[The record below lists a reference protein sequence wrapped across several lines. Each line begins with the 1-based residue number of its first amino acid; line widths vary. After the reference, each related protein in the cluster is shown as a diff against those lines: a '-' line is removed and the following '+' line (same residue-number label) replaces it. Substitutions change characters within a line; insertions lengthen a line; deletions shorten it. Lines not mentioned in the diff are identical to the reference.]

1 MLQLQSLEQ
10 QLSRDA
16 VISRESLANDLVQV
30 METVQ
35 QPVKS
40 RTAKTGVI
48 FFQSS
53 FCFHPTCN
61 SSLSATV
68 TSETGG
74 RLNKKSEEL
83 NRQLLMWITDLSDG
97 MKSLQYV

>member
-1 MLQLQSLEQ
+1 MMIPLTVFTHCLLLLQLQSLEQ

-48 FFQSS
+48 FFSVVILL
-53 FCFHPTCN
+53 
-61 SSLSATV
+61 LSH
-68 TSETGG
+68 
-74 RLNKKSEEL
+74 L
-83 NRQLLMWITDLSDG
+83 
-97 MKSLQYV
+97 

>member
-1 MLQLQSLEQ
+1 MVSLTVFTHCLLMLQLQSLEQ

-40 RTAKTGVI
+40 RTAKTGVM
-48 FFQSS
+48 FFFSRHFAFIPLVIHHCQPQS
-53 FCFHPTCN
+53 HQK
-61 SSLSATV
+61 LA
-68 TSETGG
+68 
-74 RLNKKSEEL
+74 
-83 NRQLLMWITDLSDG
+83 DG
-97 MKSLQYV
+97 